1 MRICYGWGKRPL
13 VLATTLRYHPEQLIN
28 MLGRL
33 PPEVRAISPL
43 VRMPLWLQYD
53 GEFLRLEDRELDL
66 ACRLVCI
73 DHNGYNE
80 RPYYD
85 EDSEPRQMFSEEETD
100 SEIVCEEEEE
110 SDECMD
116 EQTE

>member
-1 MRICYGWGKRPL
+1 MRICYGWGRRHL
-13 VLATTLRYHPEQLIN
+13 MLSTALNYHPEQVMN

-33 PPEVRAISPL
+33 PPETRAASPL
-43 VRMPLWLQYD
+43 VRMPIWLMYD
-53 GEFLRLEDRELDL
+53 GVYVMLGERELDL

-73 DHNGYNE
+73 DHNGFTD

-85 EDSEPRQMFSEEETD
+85 EESEPRQNFSSEEGEM
-100 SEIVCEEEEE
+100 VEE
-110 SDECMD
+110 SSEECEFMD